1 MATNRKKVAQKL
13 HTIDALLD
21 DHVAWA
27 PTGKYVEQAARLL
40 RALRELEALQ
50 EPFAQVDAD
59 VPFAVR
65 RQRLLAWL
73 ATHPEYKNAGVEPVD
88 DLPEER
94 GRRGLRATAALAA
107 GAEALSVPS
116 DASLSTETAACS
128 IELGPLSD
136 DERLQLGQRPVFLLV
151 FHLMVEHAKALK
163 AGGGDEA
170 GSGPVP
176 PVVSRGQAA
185 AARTAWEVEHLGAA
199 LPEPHDEEA
208 CEDDGKH
215 GHSHGKGGGGGG
227 HGHSHGKGGAAAG
240 GGHGHSHGPGG
251 NCSGHGGD
259 EGGEPPKPYTHTRL
273 TPGGHPWGSQFRAYI
288 SLLPPPGQIRTSLYF
303 TPAEYAALGGTHA
316 SHSVA
321 TFLRDAVKN
330 YLAFY
335 PVFGTPLDAHGG
347 AATEADDDRQV
358 LVAGFQKCAWREA
371 GDKTDGVGEA
381 GVECVGRG
389 PLLTTCPRP
398 PRSTPPSPTSPCC
411 RLHVGALQVGNVR
424 GHEPPEPDA
433 RRRRDRGGAARG
445 AARRRL

>member
-1 MATNRKKVAQKL
+1 MGVNRKKVAQKL

-59 VPFAVR
+59 APFAAR
-65 RQRLLAWL
+65 RQRLLDWL

-94 GRRGLRATAALAA
+94 GRRGLRATAPLPA

-136 DERLQLGQRPVFLLV
+136 DDRLQLGQRPVFLLV
-151 FHLMVEHAKALK
+151 FHLMVEHAKALNA
-163 AGGGDEA
+163 AGAAAAASG
-170 GSGPVP
+170 GPVP
-176 PVVSRGQAA
+176 PVVSRAQAA
-185 AARTAWEVEHLGAA
+185 AARSAWEVEHLGAP
-199 LPEPHDEEA
+199 LPEPHDEES

-215 GHSHGKGGGGGG
+215 GHSHGRGGGGGGG
-227 HGHSHGKGGAAAG
+227 HGHSHGGGGGG

-259 EGGEPPKPYTHTRL
+259 EGGGSGEPPKPYTRTALSH
-273 TPGGHPWGSQFRAYI
+273 GGHPWGSQFRAYI
-288 SLLPPPGQIRTSLYF
+288 ALLPPPGQIRTSLYF
-303 TPAEYAALGGTHA
+303 SPAEYAALGGTHA

-335 PVFGTPLDAHGG
+335 PVFGTPLDAAGG
-347 AATEADDDRQV
+347 ATDADDDRQV
-358 LVAGFQKCAWREA
+358 LVAGFQKCACV
-371 GDKTDGVGEA
+371 TGER
-381 GVECVGRG
+381 RG
-389 PLLTTCPRP
+389 ER
-398 PRSTPPSPTSPCC
+398 
-411 RLHVGALQVGNVR
+411 
-424 GHEPPEPDA
+424 
-433 RRRRDRGGAARG
+433 
-445 AARRRL
+445 